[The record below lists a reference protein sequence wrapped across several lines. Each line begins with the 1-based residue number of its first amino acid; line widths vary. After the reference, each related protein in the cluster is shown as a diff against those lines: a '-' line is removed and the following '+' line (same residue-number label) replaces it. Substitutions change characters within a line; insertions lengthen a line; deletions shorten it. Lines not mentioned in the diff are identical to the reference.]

1 MENSTYQI
9 YTIRRLTEMASDGS
23 LDLDPD
29 WQRGSIWTRDQ
40 KPKLID
46 SIQNGYPIPPLVI
59 WTRPQGKY
67 IMVDGKQR
75 TEALIGYT
83 KDEFAFENTVY
94 SQKSQSDKETFLDK
108 EINVLVFKACVD
120 EDFIVEYFERINTES
135 KQLSNGE
142 MINCLCAKPIVSSI
156 NNLFFQP
163 GSFRDK
169 WVELFGEPNEEKR
182 MKHYENTVPYLTSS
196 LHGIKYLTKSFPT
209 IAPVIKSTDQAKLD
223 EHMYIF
229 ESRIDLLIN
238 VVKAIF
244 EVCPQLKPQWT
255 KQGLPPIRQISP
267 IWVTI
272 INPEHYTENLITFW
286 AAFYK
291 NMNSKPITIKPQWEL
306 YMRKNGKPQQIYK
319 EINYAMVMYNAE

>member
-1 MENSTYQI
+1 
-9 YTIRRLTEMASDGS
+9 
-23 LDLDPD
+23 
-29 WQRGSIWTRDQ
+29 
-40 KPKLID
+40 
-46 SIQNGYPIPPLVI
+46 
-59 WTRPQGKY
+59 
-67 IMVDGKQR
+67 MVDGKQR
-75 TEALIGYT
+75 TEALIDYT
-83 KDEFAFENTVY
+83 KDKFAFENTLY

-156 NNLFFQP
+156 NSLFFQQ

-169 WVELFGEPNEEKR
+169 WIELFGEPNEEKR

-196 LHGIKYLTKSFPT
+196 LHGVKYLTKSFPT

-229 ESRIDLLIN
+229 ESRIDLFIN
-238 VVKAIF
+238 IVKSIF
-244 EVCPQLKPQWT
+244 EACPQLKPQWT

-272 INPEHYTENLITFW
+272 INPEQYTENLITFW
-286 AAFYK
+286 SAFYK
-291 NMNSKPITIKPQWEL
+291 NMYSKPNTIKPQWEL

-319 EINYAMVMYNAE
+319 EISYAMVMYNAE